1 MPRYTDQDRQ
11 KSIATRRR
19 NARLR
24 REEIAKLGYNPSNPT
39 VKLADNLVVT
49 QEVEKGLTKKA
60 DVSTPLSI
68 SEIILI
74 VIFNGFILIFILA
87 RPFSVGNFIFLIPAV
102 IAIIIFMIIRER
114 RVKSRTNQLALQRKE
129 RLDETRQ
136 FYSSPE
142 WNLIRKQII
151 KESGRV
157 CSECKKRIRESNDV
171 TVDHI
176 LPRSKYPSLA
186 LEKNNLCVLCR
197 SCNSRKS
204 DRDPDRD
211 SELLAF
217 KAEPTHPTE

>member
-1 MPRYTDQDRQ
+1 MPRYTDRDRQ
-11 KSIATRRR
+11 RSIATRRR

-24 REEIAKLGYNPSNPT
+24 REEIAKLGYNPNNPI
-39 VKLADNLVVT
+39 VKLADNVVVT
-49 QEVEKGLTKKA
+49 KQVENRLTEKA
-60 DVSTPLSI
+60 DKSTSLSML
-68 SEIILI
+68 EIILI

-87 RPFSVGNFIFLIPAV
+87 RPFSAGNFIFLIPAV
-102 IAIIIFMIIRER
+102 IVFTFFMNIREK
-114 RVKSRTNQLALQRKE
+114 RVKSRTNQLALERKE
-129 RLDETRQ
+129 RLNETRQ

-142 WNLIRKQII
+142 WNLIRKQVI
-151 KESGRV
+151 KAKGRV
-157 CSECKKRIRESNDV
+157 CSECGKPITNSSDV

-176 LPRSKYPSLA
+176 QPRSKYPSLA

>member
-1 MPRYTDQDRQ
+1 VSGYTYRDRQ
-11 KSIATRRR
+11 RSIATRRR

-24 REEIAKLGYNPSNPT
+24 REEIAKLGYNPNNPT

-49 QEVEKGLTKKA
+49 QAVENRLSNRAKSKAPIAGVLVFIWVLTFFFI
-60 DVSTPLSI
+60 SRFSI
-68 SEIILI
+68 SEWSLVPIILAL
-74 VIFNGFILIFILA
+74 VLTVFILYIQRAL
-87 RPFSVGNFIFLIPAV
+87 
-102 IAIIIFMIIRER
+102 
-114 RVKSRTNQLALQRKE
+114 VKADTIQLAEERKN
-129 RLDETRQ
+129 RLDETKQ

-142 WNLIRKQII
+142 WSLIRKQII
-151 KESGRV
+151 DEKGRV
-157 CSECKKRIRESNDV
+157 CSECGKRIRKSNDV

-204 DRDPDRD
+204 DRDPDKD

-217 KAEPTHPTE
+217 EAEPTHPTE

>member
-1 MPRYTDQDRQ
+1 MPRYTDRDRQ
-11 KSIATRRR
+11 RSIATRRR

-24 REEIAKLGYNPSNPT
+24 REEIAKLGYNPNNPI
-39 VKLADNLVVT
+39 VKLADNVVVT
-49 QEVEKGLTKKA
+49 KQVENRLTEKA
-60 DVSTPLSI
+60 DKSTSLSML
-68 SEIILI
+68 EIILI

-87 RPFSVGNFIFLIPAV
+87 RPFSAGNFIFLIPAV
-102 IAIIIFMIIRER
+102 IVFMFFMNIREK
-114 RVKSRTNQLALQRKE
+114 RVKSRTNQLALERKE
-129 RLDETRQ
+129 RLNETRQ

-142 WNLIRKQII
+142 WNLIRKQVI
-151 KESGRV
+151 KAKGRV
-157 CSECKKRIRESNDV
+157 CSECGKPITNSSDV

-176 LPRSKYPSLA
+176 QPRSKYPSLA

-217 KAEPTHPTE
+217 KAELTERVR